1 MVGEFFR
8 KLITRAKEVAKALKA
23 KFIAWTKKFIPTVP
37 VTKFLIPC
45 ISSEICIAMK
55 MSKRYRRTSDHSP
68 IFSLFTFFSDSQTP
82 VSGV

>member
-8 KLITRAKEVAKALKA
+8 KLITRAKEVAKSLKA
-23 KFIAWTKKFIPTVP
+23 KFISLTKKFIPAVP

-55 MSKRYRRTSDHSP
+55 ISKRYRRTSDHSP